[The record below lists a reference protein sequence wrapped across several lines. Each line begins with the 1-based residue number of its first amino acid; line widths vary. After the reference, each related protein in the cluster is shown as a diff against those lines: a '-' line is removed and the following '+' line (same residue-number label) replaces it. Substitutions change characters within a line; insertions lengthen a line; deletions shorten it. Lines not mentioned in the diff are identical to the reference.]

1 MLNEIEWKRRY
12 KSRADPQA
20 LLNDFFRPALN
31 NSMVY
36 LRGTGFFSSSM
47 FHTIGEPLGD
57 FIERGGMMKIITN
70 VQFSEQDR
78 VAIEKGEEN
87 WGTLAEG
94 RIMEIIESDFRPPMQ
109 SGAMLLTKLLE
120 MGRLEIKI
128 GVKSGGIYHE
138 KIGLFFDNQI
148 DIDANIQDI
157 LENNHLAFFGSVNE
171 GITAWERS
179 HENIKVYPSWVEGRD
194 DDAADTLKDFIENW
208 RGETDGLGMF
218 DFPEAAK
225 LGLIQSLRDTEVIQ
239 GGGGGQPGGLQGDPK
254 WVHQDEAVKLFFAP
268 LDEDATGP
276 PMPADGAGILYMAT
290 GTGKT
295 WTAFKIANRLINEGK
310 IKKMVIETY
319 GSDLLDQWYGEV
331 LDRCNYFIKVK
342 RHYGNKHECGEYL
355 ELASPKCLLI
365 SREAF
370 PTFVDQASGEELEE
384 TLLVVDECHNMRGVG
399 HRKSM
404 QGKYSRFR
412 YRLGLSAT
420 PLSEYD
426 DEANEFLTTELGPI
440 FYEFG
445 LMDAIQNGI
454 LCPFEY
460 IPLEYTPSDD
470 DRDEIKN
477 LIKYYAVQIRLG
489 EATEE
494 QKLQAISRVYKKSEE
509 KIQPFLDYASDNPS
523 ILSRSMIFVID
534 TEFGKKI
541 QTKILEPLTHLWH
554 TYYSKDDK
562 TNLTRFAQGD
572 LECLITCKKLSEGI
586 DVKDCSTIILL
597 SSDRAK
603 LTTIQRIGRALR
615 TDPNNPKKVAIVV
628 DFIGKDVAADISR
641 KNWLTELSTIIP
653 GDEEE

>member
-12 KSRADPQA
+12 KSRGNPQA

-31 NSMVY
+31 KSMVY

-47 FHTIGEPLGD
+47 FHAIGEPLGD
-57 FIERGGMMKIITN
+57 FIERGGSMKIITN

-78 VAIEKGEEN
+78 FAVEQGEEN
-87 WGTLAEG
+87 WGSIAEG
-94 RIMEIIESDFRPPMQ
+94 KLMEIIESDFRPPMK
-109 SGAMLLTKLLE
+109 SGALLLTKLLE

-128 GVKSGGIYHE
+128 GVKSDGIYHE
-138 KIGLFFDNQI
+138 KIGLFFDNLI
-148 DIDANIQDI
+148 DIDANMQDI
-157 LENNHLAFFGSVNE
+157 LEHNHLAFFGSVNE
-171 GITAWERS
+171 GVAAWERS
-179 HENIKVYPSWVEGRD
+179 HENIKVYPSWVEGRA
-194 DDAADTLKDFIENW
+194 DDAADTLEDFIENW

-218 DFPEAAK
+218 DFPEAAR
-225 LGLIQSLRDTEVIQ
+225 LGLIQSMRETDVIPD
-239 GGGGGQPGGLQGDPK
+239 GRGDQPDGLGGDPK
-254 WVHQDEAVKLFFAP
+254 WVHQDEAVELFLAP
-268 LDEDATGP
+268 IDEDATGP

-295 WTAFKIANRLINEGK
+295 WTAFKVANRLIREGK

-319 GSDLLDQWYGEV
+319 GTDLLDQWYGEV
-331 LDRCNYFIKVK
+331 LDKCPHFRRVK
-342 RHYGNKHECGEYL
+342 RHYNRKHESGEYL

-370 PTFVDQASGEELEE
+370 STFVEQASDEELQE
-384 TLLVVDECHNMRGVG
+384 TLLIIDECHNMRGAG
-399 HRKSM
+399 HRKAM
-404 QGKYSRFR
+404 EGKYSRFR

-426 DEANEFLTTELGPI
+426 AEANEFLTTEIGPI

-445 LMDAIQNGI
+445 LIDAIQKGI
-454 LCPFEY
+454 LCPFDY
-460 IPLEYTPSDD
+460 IPIDYTPSDD
-470 DRDEIKN
+470 DVAQIAS
-477 LIKYYAVQIRLG
+477 LIRYYAAKIAIG

-494 QKLQAISRVYKKSEE
+494 QKWQAISRVYKKSEE
-509 KIQPFLDYASDNPS
+509 KIQPFLDRASGNPS
-523 ILSRSMIFVID
+523 ILSRSMIFVLD
-534 TEFGKKI
+534 TAFGSKI
-541 QTKILEPLTHLWH
+541 QTRILAPLSYRWH
-554 TYYSKDDK
+554 TYYSSDDK
-562 TNLTRFAQGD
+562 INLTRFAQGE

-615 TDPNNPKKVAIVV
+615 TDPNNPEKVAMVV
-628 DFIGKDVAADISR
+628 DFIGEGVNADMER
-641 KNWLTELSTIIP
+641 QDWLTELSAIRP